1 MMTPCFGSQK
11 NKNLEG
17 KPMAGTG
24 GGSVSRSLFHVVAV
38 VVVVV
43 VVGALKNLE
52 SRQLFRQTV
61 NEWSL
66 LV

>member
-1 MMTPCFGSQK
+1 MTPCFGSQK
-11 NKNLEG
+11 KNLEG

-24 GGSVSRSLFHVVAV
+24 GGPVSRSLSHVVA

-52 SRQLFRQTV
+52 SRQLFQS
-61 NEWSL
+61 NC
-66 LV
+66 

>member
-1 MMTPCFGSQK
+1 
-11 NKNLEG
+11 
-17 KPMAGTG
+17 MAGTG
-24 GGSVSRSLFHVVAV
+24 GESVNRSLCDVVAV
-38 VVVVV
+38 DVV

-61 NEWSL
+61 NKWSL

>member
-24 GGSVSRSLFHVVAV
+24 GGSVSRSLSHVVA
-38 VVVVV
+38 VVVV
-43 VVGALKNLE
+43 VVGALKNLA

>member
-1 MMTPCFGSQK
+1 
-11 NKNLEG
+11 
-17 KPMAGTG
+17 MAGTS
-24 GGSVSRSLFHVVAV
+24 GGSVSRSLYDVVAV

-43 VVGALKNLE
+43 VDGALKNLE
-52 SRQLFRQTV
+52 SRQLFSQNV

>member
-17 KPMAGTG
+17 EPMAGTG

-43 VVGALKNLE
+43 GALKNLE
-52 SRQLFRQTV
+52 SRQLFSQTV

>member
-11 NKNLEG
+11 NENLEG

-24 GGSVSRSLFHVVAV
+24 GGSVSRSPSHVVA

-52 SRQLFRQTV
+52 SRQLFSQTV
-61 NEWSL
+61 NEWPL

>member
-1 MMTPCFGSQK
+1 
-11 NKNLEG
+11 
-17 KPMAGTG
+17 MAGTG
-24 GGSVSRSLFHVVAV
+24 GGSVSRSLSHVVVV

-52 SRQLFRQTV
+52 SRQLFSQTV